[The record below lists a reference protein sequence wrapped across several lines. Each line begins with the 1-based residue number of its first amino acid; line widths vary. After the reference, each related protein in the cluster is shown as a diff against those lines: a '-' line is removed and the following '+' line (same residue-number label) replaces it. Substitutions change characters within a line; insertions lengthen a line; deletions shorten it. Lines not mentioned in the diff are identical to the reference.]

1 MKINRKTYEKLLEE
15 SQRLVDQGF
24 DQDLVI
30 EGLGDFFTG
39 GLGGEVVTQT
49 LKGQFM
55 KSILNTL
62 GIVDSDSFLGLA
74 LQNLFANISFKDY
87 SRLGDCSF
95 VAPQLTKAILETF
108 IDKMRIQAG
117 MDSILF
123 TAIKET
129 LTEAGSNTA
138 AFRSLQKYVS
148 SFICPVISK
157 ISSNFDFSAFS
168 GK

>member
-1 MKINRKTYEKLLEE
+1 MNIDRKLYEKLLDEVE
-15 SQRLVDQGF
+15 RLVDQGF
-24 DQDLVI
+24 DRSVVE

-55 KSILNTL
+55 KSILKTL
-62 GIVDSDSFLGLA
+62 GIVDENSFLGLA

-87 SRLGDCSF
+87 SRLGECSF

-138 AFRSLQKYVS
+138 AFKSLQKYVS
-148 SFICPVISK
+148 AFICPVIAK
-157 ISSNFDFSAFS
+157 ISSNFDFSAFT